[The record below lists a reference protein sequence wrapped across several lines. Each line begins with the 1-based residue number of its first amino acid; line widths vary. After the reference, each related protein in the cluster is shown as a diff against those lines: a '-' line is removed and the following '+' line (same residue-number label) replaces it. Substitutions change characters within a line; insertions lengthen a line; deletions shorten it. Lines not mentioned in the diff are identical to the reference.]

1 MPSYRAYSYATTRN
15 LILYDSGLLDIT
27 WQQRKDQSEK
37 VIDLPQTLSKRQ
49 PAEQTED

>member
-1 MPSYRAYSYATTRN
+1 MPSYRSYSHATTRN
-15 LILYDSGLLDIT
+15 LILYDSGLLDKP

-37 VIDLPQTLSKRQ
+37 VIDLQQTPSKRQ